1 MGIRYPY
8 KALLPFR
15 AALHLWYALYCS
27 LPVLQH
33 FSCMSSTKNNA
44 ISRNLR
50 YQDAKAT
57 QLYRVSQSTHVVGHL
72 NRSAIEK
79 YCKLPSEISLSF
91 SFHSNLYTTREDE
104 GQRENAGRGL
114 RGKHTEKKLLTRRS
128 LSAEAGLSDFYPLFS
143 TGVPF

>member
-27 LPVLQH
+27 LPVLRH
-33 FSCMSSTKNNA
+33 FSCISSTKNNA

-50 YQDAKAT
+50 YPDAKAT
-57 QLYRVSQSTHVVGHL
+57 QLYRVSHATYVVGHL
-72 NRSAIEK
+72 NGSAIEK
-79 YCKLPSEISLSF
+79 YCLRPSEISLSL
-91 SFHSNLYTTREDE
+91 SFHSILYTTRDDE

-114 RGKHTEKKLLTRRS
+114 RGKQTEKKLLTRHS
-128 LSAEAGLSDFYPLFS
+128 LSAEAGLRDFYPLFS